1 MSIGP
6 LFCVPYTNFFFLNEM
21 HSTLHIYSNFFFF
34 LDRNDRSIFNE
45 KRNTKVGVCEELGQE
60 IDQRRLVPSFNG
72 WKGKIKEYKVTVS
85 LMV

>member
-6 LFCVPYTNFFFLNEM
+6 LFCVPYT
-21 HSTLHIYSNFFFF
+21 IFFFF
-34 LDRNDRSIFNE
+34 KIRCTLLYTFIIFFFFFDRNDRSIFNE